1 MYERM
6 RAAVSHL
13 RNDVQ
18 KLENEVPRPSTEH
31 ILQGTKVRDVIL
43 RSFKIGHKRAAPAE
57 EEVSTTNASAGTE
70 SGGIFKQDQRIQ
82 SWAKRY
88 SQHNPM
94 VMEGDPPLVGLNAS
108 QIRAMATMIGERMS
122 LIQGVGPIFVLE
134 VRCQNELTSMILASG
149 HRKNKN
155 HHRNYKTPQSQL
167 KCIHGFRRLIFSFS
181 QVHFEVPQPILVCTY
196 TNVAVDNLVEG
207 FAKVGVKPLRVG
219 YNGNVRESLL
229 QHSLD
234 YKLQQHPLHRPLTA
248 FVEEQSTITPKTQ
261 KLLQDCQGLDE
272 KIKASVRPRKSSFQ
286 RVSNMKA
293 AIVKLEERQVF
304 LKRRI
309 YAMQQD
315 MLKDVIEAAD
325 VVRTVFSLCL
335 KGADFLLNLSDLYDV
350 HYLCVPCTQRRRFS
364 CCVY

>member
-1 MYERM
+1 
-6 RAAVSHL
+6 
-13 RNDVQ
+13 
-18 KLENEVPRPSTEH
+18 
-31 ILQGTKVRDVIL
+31 
-43 RSFKIGHKRAAPAE
+43 
-57 EEVSTTNASAGTE
+57 
-70 SGGIFKQDQRIQ
+70 
-82 SWAKRY
+82 
-88 SQHNPM
+88 
-94 VMEGDPPLVGLNAS
+94 
-108 QIRAMATMIGERMS
+108 
-122 LIQGVGPIFVLE
+122 
-134 VRCQNELTSMILASG
+134 
-149 HRKNKN
+149 
-155 HHRNYKTPQSQL
+155 
-167 KCIHGFRRLIFSFS
+167 
-181 QVHFEVPQPILVCTY
+181 VPQPILVCTY

-234 YKLQQHPLHRPLTA
+234 YKLQQHPLHRSLAA

-272 KIKASVRPRKSSFQ
+272 KVKASVRPRKSSLQ

-293 AIVKLEERQVF
+293 AIIKLEERQVF

-325 VVRTVFSLCL
+325 VVRTVFPPRL
-335 KGADFLLNLSDLYDV
+335 KGADVLLNLSDLYDV
-350 HYLCVPCTQRRRFS
+350 HYLCVPCAQRRRFS